1 MITFYDFAGRIKGIP
16 WNPNVWKIRHVQLT
30 CSELDS
36 ELISFLNVGIAYKTV
51 WLEYPDI
58 EETMKKIGALPTTTK
73 KRDPSCPLYTI
84 PAIYDDSTGTAIADS
99 VLIAEYLDKTYPST
113 PRLIPQGTHALQ
125 GAFRTAE
132 YYERT
137 RCADMG
143 VPTLEVLR
151 VPAEARDAEWDKVK
165 DAFGYVHGLMKEND
179 DWIMGD
185 TISFADFIV
194 ASMIVNA

>member
-1 MITFYDFAGRIKGIP
+1 MITFYNFAGRIKGVP
-16 WNPNVWKIRHVQLT
+16 WNPNVWKIRYA
-30 CSELDS
+30 
-36 ELISFLNVGIAYKTV
+36 LNYKGIAYKTV

-58 EETMKKIGALPTTTK
+58 ELPTVHH
-73 KRDPSCPLYTI
+73 PSH
-84 PAIYDDSTGTAIADS
+84 YDNSTGTA
-99 VLIAEYLDKTYPST
+99 IAEYLDKTYPST

-125 GAFRTAE
+125 GAFRDAFYLNAE
-132 YYERT
+132 YYEQT

-194 ASMIVNA
+194 ASMVGVEWKNFMSWHGGRWERLMAALDKYSAVPSL